1 MSVTYEMK
9 KARIEN
15 LLSNLRAVSD
25 LSYLEKIWIEGSI
38 PKVVDSW
45 EERMC
50 LIGDVY
56 IKDLARTEQKD
67 FLFNQKHQEALLNFY
82 NLWDLYCKNT
92 PNTMNPRE
100 ALDSK
105 EFKELSLCAK
115 QTLECLKDYEV
126 PK

>member
-9 KARIEN
+9 KARIES
-15 LLSNLRAVSD
+15 LFSNLKDLSD
-25 LSYLEKIWIEGSI
+25 LSYLEKIWIENSI
-38 PKVVDSW
+38 PNIIDSW

-50 LIGDVY
+50 LIGSVY
-56 IKDLARTEQKD
+56 IKDLVTEEQKD
-67 FLFNQKHQEALLNFY
+67 FLFNPKHQEALLKFY
-82 NLWDLYCKNT
+82 NLWALYCKNT

-115 QTLECLKDYEV
+115 ETLESLNDYEV
-126 PK
+126 PQ